1 LIEIERIYKFGDLIK
16 LSISLI
22 NEIRSIIEKISK
34 FWVNLVPNCK
44 KLNFRDQIE

>member
-1 LIEIERIYKFGDLIK
+1 LIEIERIYKFEDLIK

-34 FWVNLVPNCK
+34 FRVNLGPNCK